1 MTRRQQIIEILQ
13 QNKQT
18 AQQLA
23 NTFQVK
29 LQDIIE
35 DLQHI
40 EKSIKP
46 KKLKIT
52 PAYCRNCNF
61 VFKERSKI
69 SKPSKCPR
77 CKSEWIEAQMFGIQ

>member
-13 QNKQT
+13 QSKQT

-23 NTFQVK
+23 NYFQCELK
-29 LQDIIE
+29 DMIE

-46 KKLKIT
+46 NKLKIE
-52 PAYCRNCNF
+52 PAYCKSCNF

-77 CKSEWIEAQMFGIQ
+77 CKSEWIEAQMFWIE

>member
-1 MTRRQQIIEILQ
+1 MTHRQQIIELLK

-23 NTFQVK
+23 NYFQCELK
-29 LQDIIE
+29 EIIE

-40 EKSIKP
+40 EKTIKP
-46 KKLKIT
+46 KKLKID
-52 PAYCRNCNF
+52 PAYCRSCNF
-61 VFKERSKI
+61 IFKERSKV

-77 CKSEWIEAQMFGIQ
+77 CKSEWIEAQMFEIK

>member
-1 MTRRQQIIEILQ
+1 MTHRQQIIEILQ

-23 NTFQVK
+23 NYFQCELK
-29 LQDIIE
+29 EIIE

-40 EKSIKP
+40 EKSIRP
-46 KKLKIT
+46 KKLRIE
-52 PAYCRNCNF
+52 PAYCRSCDF
-61 VFKERSKI
+61 VFKERGKI

-77 CKSEWIEAQMFGIQ
+77 CKSEWIESQMFWIE